1 MKLAEL
7 FDLSLRVYRTLG
19 WRILVASAAPTLFT
33 LAGLAFLFQYV
44 MPGFLSTKQGTS
56 EAGQVLDA
64 GLNLFF
70 GILVAGPLVLI
81 GASLAT
87 TYIAPLVADFMHG
100 VSPDFK
106 AAGEAQWKSAP
117 RILWVSVR
125 ESLFASG
132 GAIAGGLLLLVS
144 WWMSHRTGDDA
155 AIAGYVLVLGALAL
169 AVGGVLALFVIST
182 HALVAP
188 IAVLE
193 NVSAKVAATRS
204 RDLMKAR
211 PFQGSGYDSVW
222 SLYLLMAM
230 LSLILGLGTSALAEL
245 AGVTHWAAALNLRAA
260 QPVLEAAVGLIPT
273 YLTLWVTVPVW
284 AVTVTIIYFER
295 RVRLEGY
302 DIEAL
307 AADVWQADR
316 QSRVR
321 A

>member
-33 LAGLAFLFQYV
+33 LAGLAFLFDYV
-44 MPGFLSTKQGTS
+44 LPGFTSTKQGTS
-56 EAGQVLDA
+56 ESLQVLEA
-64 GLNLFF
+64 GANLFL
-70 GILVAGPLVLI
+70 GVVVAGPLVLI
-81 GASLAT
+81 GISLAT

-100 VSPDFK
+100 VSPDYK
-106 AAGEAQWKSAP
+106 AAAEAQWKSAP
-117 RILWVSVR
+117 RILWVSIR
-125 ESLFASG
+125 ESLFASS
-132 GAIAGGLLLLVS
+132 GAIVGGLLLTVS
-144 WWMSHRTGDDA
+144 WMLSHMTGDQT
-155 AIAGYVLVLGALAL
+155 AIAGYVLVA
-169 AVGGVLALFVIST
+169 GVLALAFGAFVALFVVST

-193 NVSAKVAATRS
+193 KATARVAARRS
-204 RDLMKAR
+204 RDLMRAR
-211 PFQGSGYDSVW
+211 PFQGSGYDSIW
-222 SLYLLMAM
+222 SLYLLLAM
-230 LSLILGLGTSALAEL
+230 LGLILGSGAGALTQL
-245 AGVTHWAAALNLRAA
+245 VGVTHWANALNLRTA
-260 QPVLEAAVGLIPT
+260 QPILEGAIGLMPT
-273 YLTLWVTVPVW
+273 YLMLWVTVPVW

-316 QSRVR
+316 QARVR